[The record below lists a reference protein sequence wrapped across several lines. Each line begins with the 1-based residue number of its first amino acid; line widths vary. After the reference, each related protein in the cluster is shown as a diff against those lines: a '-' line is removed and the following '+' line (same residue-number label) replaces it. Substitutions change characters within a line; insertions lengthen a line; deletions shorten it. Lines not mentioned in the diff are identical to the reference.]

1 MIIIFRALRR
11 GLARQ
16 RQETAMT
23 DNTADATPR
32 LPPANPIFDGPVLS
46 ILVRF
51 ALPNTASMT
60 AATLVV
66 IAETSYIGRLGL
78 EPLAAIA
85 LVFPFIVMMGM
96 MSAGAMGGG
105 VSSAISRA
113 LGAGDDARASK
124 LAGHALVIGLCG
136 GLLFSVVLLTLGP
149 AFFRLLGGEGRVLE
163 EAVAYS
169 GVLFS
174 GAVGVW
180 LTNTLASILRGT
192 GNMKLPSAA
201 LLCTAALQIVIGGT
215 LGLGLFGVPQFG
227 MRGVASGQVIAF
239 TAAAIFLAFWLLS
252 GRSRLQLKLRT
263 FRLERGM
270 FLDILKVGA
279 VACLSP
285 LQSVLTVLI
294 FTRLLSRYGTVT
306 LAGYGIGARLEFV
319 LVPIAASIGMASV
332 PIVGMNVGAGNIER
346 ARKVAWTAGLLAAGV
361 VGSVGIVLAIV
372 PDLWTANFTN
382 DPRVLDAAR
391 EYFQLAGPAFGFLGL
406 ALSLYFSS
414 QGSGK
419 ILGPVLAQ
427 SGRLVVVVC
436 GGALLLTL
444 QAPAWSLF
452 LLAAASMVVYGV
464 LAVLSVRFTAWGPVR
479 PTLKAIP
486 ATSEMS

>member
-1 MIIIFRALRR
+1 
-11 GLARQ
+11 
-16 RQETAMT
+16 MT
-23 DNTADATPR
+23 DNTVDSVPR
-32 LPPANPIFDGPVLS
+32 PAPVNPIFEGPVLS

-51 ALPNTASMT
+51 ALPNMASMT

-85 LVFPFIVMMGM
+85 LVFPFIVLMGM

-105 VSSAISRA
+105 VSSAVSRA
-113 LGAGDDARASK
+113 MGAGDVARAST

-136 GLLFSVVLLTLGP
+136 GLLFTVVLLMFGP
-149 AFFRLLGGEGRVLE
+149 TFFSLLGGEGRVLE
-163 EAVAYS
+163 QAVAYS
-169 GVLFS
+169 SVLFS

-180 LTNTLASILRGT
+180 LTNTFASILRGT
-192 GNMKLPSAA
+192 GNMKLPSAT
-201 LLCTAALQIVIGGT
+201 LLATAALQIVIGGT

-227 MRGVASGQVIAF
+227 MRGVASGQLIAYAVA
-239 TAAAIFLAFWLLS
+239 TLFLGFWLFS
-252 GRSRLQLKLRT
+252 GRSKLQLDPRT
-263 FRLERGM
+263 FRLRRDM
-270 FLDILKVGA
+270 FFDILKVGA
-279 VACLSP
+279 IACLSP

-306 LAGYGIGARLEFV
+306 LAGYGIGARLEFM

-346 ARKVAWTAGLLAAGV
+346 ARKVAWTAGLLAACV
-361 VGSVGIVLAIV
+361 VGSVGVVLAV
-372 PDLWTANFTN
+372 APDLWAANFTG
-382 DPRVLDAAR
+382 DPRVLDSAR
-391 EYFQLAGPAFGFLGL
+391 QYFQLTGPAFGFLGL
-406 ALSLYFSS
+406 ALSLYFAS

-427 SGRLVVVVC
+427 SGRLVVVAL

-444 QAPAWSLF
+444 DAPAWTLF
-452 LLAAASMVVYGV
+452 LLAAASMVVYGL
-464 LAVLSVRFTAWGPVR
+464 LAVLSVWLTVWGPTR
-479 PTLKAIP
+479 PKLKVQ
-486 ATSEMS
+486 S

>member
-1 MIIIFRALRR
+1 
-11 GLARQ
+11 
-16 RQETAMT
+16 MT
-23 DNTADATPR
+23 DDTVDATPR
-32 LPPANPIFDGPVLS
+32 LLPVNPIFEGPVLS

-51 ALPNTASMT
+51 ALPNMVSMT

-85 LVFPFIVMMGM
+85 LVFPFIVLMGM

-105 VSSAISRA
+105 VSSAVSRA
-113 LGAGDDARASK
+113 LGAGDVERAST
-124 LAGHALVIGLCG
+124 LAGHALVIGVCG
-136 GLLFSVVLLTLGP
+136 GLLFTVALLTLGP
-149 AFFRLLGGEGRVLE
+149 TLFHLLGGEGRVLE

-169 GVLFS
+169 NVLFS

-180 LTNTLASILRGT
+180 LTNTFASILRGT
-192 GNMKLPSAA
+192 GNMKLPSAT
-201 LLCTAALQIVIGGT
+201 LLVAAALQIVIGGT

-227 MRGVASGQVIAF
+227 MRGVASGQLVAF
-239 TAAAIFLAFWLLS
+239 AAATMFLAFWLLS
-252 GRSRLQLKLRT
+252 GRSRLQLNPRT

-270 FLDILKVGA
+270 FFDILKVGA
-279 VACLSP
+279 LACLSP

-294 FTRLLSRYGTVT
+294 FTRLLSRYGTAT

-346 ARKVAWTAGLLAAGV
+346 ARKVAWTAGLFAACV
-361 VGSVGIVLAIV
+361 VGSIGLVLSIA
-372 PDLWTANFTN
+372 PDLWAAQFTS

-391 EYFQLAGPAFGFLGL
+391 QYFHLAGPAFGFLGL
-406 ALSLYFSS
+406 ALSLYFAS

-427 SGRLVVVVC
+427 SGRLVVVAA
-436 GGALLLTL
+436 GGALLLAL
-444 QAPAWSLF
+444 DAPGWTLF

-479 PTLKAIP
+479 PKP
-486 ATSEMS
+486 A